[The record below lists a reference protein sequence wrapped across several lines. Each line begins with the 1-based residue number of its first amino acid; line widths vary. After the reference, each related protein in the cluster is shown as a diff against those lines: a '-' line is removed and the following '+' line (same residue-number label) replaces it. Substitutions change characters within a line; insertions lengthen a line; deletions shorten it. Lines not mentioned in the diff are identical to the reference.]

1 MASCTWL
8 LFLFAQIIF
17 GIMMVFFSKC
27 RVCVHFKN
35 IIKYMPKILAKMKEK
50 SVHFSTDPRISLK
63 IRLKQ
68 VPTRPII
75 MPGNRDFSFSFFE
88 SDSLINSKPTPRRR
102 REIQEIPIALLCHFD
117 KNFQPFDDYVIF
129 TSKSVAC
136 TYK

>member
-17 GIMMVFFSKC
+17 GKMMFFFQSAECLSTLKILS
-27 RVCVHFKN
+27 N
-35 IIKYMPKILAKMKEK
+35 MPKILAKMKEK
-50 SVHFSTDPRISLK
+50 SVHFSTDPRICLK

-68 VPTRPII
+68 VPIRPII
-75 MPGNRDFSFSFFE
+75 MPGNREFSFSFFE